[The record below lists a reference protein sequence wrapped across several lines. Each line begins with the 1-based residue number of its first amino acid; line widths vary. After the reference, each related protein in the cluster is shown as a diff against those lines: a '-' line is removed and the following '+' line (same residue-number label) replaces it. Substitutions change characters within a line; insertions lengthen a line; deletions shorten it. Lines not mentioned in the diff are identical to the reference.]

1 MLAFFIPS
9 FSSFLSLPFA
19 PFLLTSISAN
29 TILSSV
35 LRTMPLFR
43 TSFISSWLAYET
55 LLIFQFSFSNID
67 IINIISSW
75 RAFQLWICSSL
86 SIRGTISKSADS
98 SLHST
103 FGSSVQSTLSLTWIM
118 FMFMLCSVSMIT
130 EIMRAVNAFL
140 SLSDF
145 MYCST
150 LKQSAAEIL
159 HVVNDVGL
167 VLLSLLWF
175 NDAVLY
181 PVPNSI
187 NHSFSVGSLL
197 LYCLSIQLISGTLL
211 AFYYI
216 PNIELAFSSID

>member
-1 MLAFFIPS
+1 MSMLALTFPVFPIL
-9 FSSFLSLPFA
+9 FLSLPFA
-19 PFLLTSISAN
+19 PIAPLNLLRI
-29 TILSSV
+29 
-35 LRTMPLFR
+35 TMPLFR
-43 TSFISSWLAYET
+43 TSFISSRLAYE
-55 LLIFQFSFSNID
+55 LIESSNHH
-67 IINIISSW
+67 IILKW

-98 SLHST
+98 SLHPT
-103 FGSSVQSTLSLTWIM
+103 FGSSVQSTLSL
-118 FMFMLCSVSMIT
+118 SVQT
-130 EIMRAVNAFL
+130 FFKNNGAVNAFL

-150 LKQSAAEIL
+150 LKQSRWRLNRRI
-159 HVVNDVGL
+159 VNDVGL

>member
-98 SLHST
+98 SLHPT
-103 FGSSVQSTLSLTWIM
+103 FGSSVQSTLSL
-118 FMFMLCSVSMIT
+118 
-130 EIMRAVNAFL
+130 IMRAVNAFL

-150 LKQSAAEIL
+150 LKQSRCI
-159 HVVNDVGL
+159 VNDVGL
-167 VLLSLLWF
+167 VLLSLIN

>member
-1 MLAFFIPS
+1 MLALTLPTFPVL
-9 FSSFLSLPFA
+9 FLSLPFA
-19 PFLLTSISAN
+19 PINLLRI
-29 TILSSV
+29 
-35 LRTMPLFR
+35 TMPLFR
-43 TSFISSWLAYET
+43 TSFISSRLAYE
-55 LLIFQFSFSNID
+55 LIESSNHH
-67 IINIISSW
+67 INLKW

-98 SLHST
+98 SLHPT
-103 FGSSVQSTLSLTWIM
+103 FGSSVQSTLSL
-118 FMFMLCSVSMIT
+118 
-130 EIMRAVNAFL
+130 IMRAVNAFL

-150 LKQSAAEIL
+150 LKQSAAL
-159 HVVNDVGL
+159 AFGHVVNDVGL
-167 VLLSLLWF
+167 VLLSLIN

>member
-1 MLAFFIPS
+1 
-9 FSSFLSLPFA
+9 
-19 PFLLTSISAN
+19 
-29 TILSSV
+29 
-35 LRTMPLFR
+35 
-43 TSFISSWLAYET
+43 
-55 LLIFQFSFSNID
+55 
-67 IINIISSW
+67 
-75 RAFQLWICSSL
+75 
-86 SIRGTISKSADS
+86 
-98 SLHST
+98 
-103 FGSSVQSTLSLTWIM
+103 
-118 FMFMLCSVSMIT
+118 
-130 EIMRAVNAFL
+130 MRAVNAFL

-150 LKQSAAEIL
+150 LKQSAAL
-159 HVVNDVGL
+159 AFGHVVNDVGL
-167 VLLSLLWF
+167 VLLSLIN